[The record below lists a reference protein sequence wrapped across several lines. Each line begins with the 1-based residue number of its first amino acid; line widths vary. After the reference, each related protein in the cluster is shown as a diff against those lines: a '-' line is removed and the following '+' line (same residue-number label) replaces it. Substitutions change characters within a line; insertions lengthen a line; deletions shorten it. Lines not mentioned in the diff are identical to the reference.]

1 MRKFLMLSSA
11 VFLMTVP
18 AMAADVKQEI
28 EKSVNAYMEG
38 VAKQD
43 GAAIA
48 KLYVAKDPIWIGPN
62 GEIKTDIK
70 ATYEEN
76 FKNGENKI
84 VSKIDQIWVQSDD
97 AALAKGSVDV
107 TYGKDP
113 PIPAYWSRRERA
125 GRWSDENQDADGR
138 HQTSSTACSG
148 SEVTHK

>member
-113 PIPAYWSRRERA
+113 PIPAYWSSVNVREGGQMKIKMLTVGIKPPPPPA
-125 GRWSDENQDADGR
+125 QA
-138 HQTSSTACSG
+138 Q
-148 SEVTHK
+148 K